1 MSNFFTPEFNNE
13 SAIAPWNASLE
24 PTKAIIPQ
32 LDANRVLTG
41 GVGQEVNIPTLTL
54 EAYDNIIL
62 PDDLLTRMASGA
74 STDSNSSL
82 PDSSVDL
89 LTGQAMS
96 EVYGDLSKFAAD
108 PNFVAKLNVP
118 FGENWDAAAA
128 KALAEAWFQGDF
140 SDIPPVK
147 VVSSAEIDGANG
159 AFAAATD
166 TIYLSKEFLARNG
179 ANPAAVADVLLEEIG
194 HSVDARLNVTD
205 SPGDEG
211 AIFSRVVQGKELTQG
226 ELQALK
232 GEDDRGTVLF
242 NGQTISI
249 EKADDYYDQNWGGE
263 IFDWSSGTQSS
274 KGFYQFTRNDG
285 NAISSRNAISRNW
298 GDGSPNVVGSNYFGV
313 NFYTKA
319 DFEAGKTYEFSVKA
333 DDSYRIGAVP
343 INGNQWVNISGQNW
357 KWLNDAYGGKKYSF
371 TPGTTGKYWVYA
383 GYAEKEGAASFA
395 LSWDKVSNP
404 ISGSGTATK
413 GSESKPIEFKSVGR
427 PLSEI
432 ANRPT
437 WVLTHGWN
445 DDSTDDKIQSLAK
458 AIYDKYQGGTQVLIL
473 DWGQAAKTNL
483 NNIKEAGSWI
493 EPVADALKK
502 KLSDEWKIEPG
513 NINLVGH
520 SLGSYVAWQTAKDIG
535 GVNNLIALD
544 PAATTDGGY
553 QEGNVN
559 FSDYSK
565 WAWAFY
571 GSVAGNFDRAY
582 TADESFYL
590 KFNSVVQ
597 LLETDKH
604 IAVVT
609 AFAKMIENNN
619 EINPDQI
626 SKLFNLDQM
635 GSSAGKPWRRGPGF
649 EAEIDF
655 GSQLLPYKV
664 NSNTIEYA

>member
-1 MSNFFTPEFNNE
+1 M
-13 SAIAPWNASLE
+13 
-24 PTKAIIPQ
+24 
-32 LDANRVLTG
+32 
-41 GVGQEVNIPTLTL
+41 
-54 EAYDNIIL
+54 
-62 PDDLLTRMASGA
+62 
-74 STDSNSSL
+74 
-82 PDSSVDL
+82 
-89 LTGQAMS
+89 
-96 EVYGDLSKFAAD
+96 
-108 PNFVAKLNVP
+108 
-118 FGENWDAAAA
+118 
-128 KALAEAWFQGDF
+128 
-140 SDIPPVK
+140 K
-147 VVSSAEIDGANG
+147 VVSSAEIGGANG
-159 AFAAATD
+159 AFAEATD
-166 TIYLSKEFLARNG
+166 TIYLSRELLAGGNLG
-179 ANPAAVADVLLEEIG
+179 AIADVLREEVG

-211 AIFSRVVQGKELTQG
+211 AIFARVVQGKELSEGDLQG
-226 ELQALK
+226 LK
-232 GEDDRGTVLF
+232 DKNDSATVLF

-249 EKADDYYDQNWGGE
+249 EKADDYYAQNWGGE
-263 IFDWSSGTQSS
+263 IFDWSSGITS
-274 KGFYQFTRNDG
+274 KGFYKFTLNDG

-298 GDGSPNVVGSNYFGV
+298 GDGAPLSNLGLTGSDKFGV

-319 DFEAGKTYEFSVKA
+319 DFEAGKTYEFSIKA
-333 DDSYRIGAVP
+333 DDSYRIGAFPV
-343 INGNQWVNISGQNW
+343 NGNQWVNISGQNW
-357 KWLNDAYGGKKYSF
+357 NWLNDAYGGKKYTF
-371 TPGTTGKYWVYA
+371 TPGTTGKYWVYG
-383 GYAEKEGAASFA
+383 GYKEQEGAASFA

-437 WVLTHGWN
+437 WVLTHGFN
-445 DDSTDDKIQSLAK
+445 DSSDDDKIQSLAK
-458 AIYDKYQGGTQVLIL
+458 AIYDRYQDRVQVLIL
-473 DWGQAAKTNL
+473 DWRKAANAGINL
-483 NNIKEAGSWI
+483 SEAASWI
-493 EPVADALKK
+493 EPVADATKK
-502 KLSDEWKIEPG
+502 KLFDEWKIDPS

-520 SLGSYVAWQTAKDIG
+520 SLGSYVAWQTAKDLG
-535 GVNNLIALD
+535 GVNKLIALD
-544 PAATTDGGY
+544 PAATTNGGY

-571 GSVAGNFDRAY
+571 GSALGNFDRAY

-635 GSSAGKPWRRGPGF
+635 GSSAGKPWRPGPEF
-649 EAEIDF
+649 EAKIDF
-655 GSQLLPYKV
+655 DSRLVPLGGKYSSL
-664 NSNTIEYA
+664 EYA